1 MGNSLGQRNVQV
13 YAVIVETIK
22 EQITSGKWSVGDRL
36 PTIAQLATEFQVGP
50 GSIREAARVL
60 ASEGILRIEHGRGI
74 FVEAQPS
81 LPSDPFRPFQDFDA
95 SSVLAL
101 FEARRILEPELAAFA
116 AERGSDE
123 EINRIVESAASM
135 AGLVAAHKDFFVPD
149 LEFHRQ
155 IAKAARNPVLAKM
168 MEGVTELLKEGQ
180 RLTSRHQA
188 TVVRAIQYHFLI
200 ADAIRTHNAI
210 QARLLMLSHVND
222 AISSLATLHGIEMPR
237 IDASASAP
245 ATTSLLLPQ
254 QSLAPISSNW
264 PPSPTPVVST

>member
-1 MGNSLGQRNVQV
+1 MQV

-22 EQITSGKWSVGDRL
+22 DRIASGGWTVGDRL
-36 PTIAQLATEFQVGP
+36 PSIAQLASEFQVGP

-60 ASEGILRIEHGRGI
+60 ASEGILRIEHGRGM
-74 FVEAQPS
+74 FVRAEPS
-81 LPSDPFRPFQDFDA
+81 LPMDPFQSFQDIDA

-123 EINRIVESAASM
+123 DIHGIVESAAAM
-135 AGLVAAHKDFFVPD
+135 AGLVAAGKDFFAPD

-155 IAKAARNPVLAKM
+155 IATAARNPVLARM
-168 MEGVTELLKEGQ
+168 MEGVSDLLKEGQ
-180 RLTSRHQA
+180 KLTSRHQE
-188 TVVRAIQYHFLI
+188 TVARAIQYHFLI
-200 ADAIRTHNAI
+200 AEAIRAHNAI

-222 AISSLATLHGIEMPR
+222 AISSLASVQGIELPR
-237 IDASASAP
+237 IDPSGRMP

-254 QSLAPISSNW
+254 QSLAPVSPHS
-264 PPSPTPVVST
+264 PPIRIPVGTL

>member
-1 MGNSLGQRNVQV
+1 MGTALGQRNVQV

-22 EQITSGKWSVGDRL
+22 QQITAGKWSVGDRL
-36 PTIAQLATEFQVGP
+36 PTIAQLATDFQVGA

-74 FVEAQPS
+74 FVEAEPS
-81 LPSDPFRPFQDFDA
+81 LPSDPFRLFQDFDA
-95 SSVLAL
+95 SSILAL
-101 FEARRILEPELAAFA
+101 FEARRILEPELAALA

-123 EINRIVESAASM
+123 EISGIVDSAAAM

-168 MEGVTELLKEGQ
+168 MEGVTELLEEGQ
-180 RLTSRHQA
+180 RLTSRHHD

-222 AISSLATLHGIEMPR
+222 AISSLAALQGIEMPR
-237 IDASASAP
+237 IDASARAP
-245 ATTSLLLPQ
+245 VTTPLLLPQ
-254 QSLAPISSNW
+254 QSLAPVSSNS
-264 PPSPTPVVST
+264 PPIPIPAVST